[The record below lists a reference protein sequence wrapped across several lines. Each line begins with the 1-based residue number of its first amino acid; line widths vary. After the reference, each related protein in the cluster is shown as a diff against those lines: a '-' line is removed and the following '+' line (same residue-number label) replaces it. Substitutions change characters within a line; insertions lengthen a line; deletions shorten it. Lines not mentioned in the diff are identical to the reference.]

1 MITIVGDVN
10 SRIAGIAEVRRQE
23 TGDRIET
30 FIIKGFDRKT
40 VS

>member
-1 MITIVGDVN
+1 MPGGKSGD
-10 SRIAGIAEVRRQE
+10 IAEVRRQE